1 MTVITFFAIIFAIL
15 AVVGASMLLP
25 LMAALFCREYSM
37 VAPFVVP
44 MVASFVVG
52 AVFLL
57 ARRKQQQFS
66 LSTRAV
72 FLLVTVVW
80 IAICVFGTVPLV
92 ASGCF
97 PSFTDAL
104 FEAVSGFSTTGATV
118 LSDVESIP
126 RSINLWR
133 CEMHWLGG
141 MGVIALTVALL
152 PLLGVGGFA
161 LIKAESTGV
170 EKGKITPKIANTAET
185 LWVLYVGFTAVQT
198 LLLLICGMDAL
209 DALSYAFS
217 TMGTGGYA
225 TRNESIAA
233 YNSRAIEAVCTL
245 FMFLGGINFTMYFY
259 LIVRRFSEVRK
270 NSELKAYIGIFTAAT
285 VGITLLLAR
294 YYGSLGK
301 ALRYAIFQVASIIT
315 TTGFSTADYTQ
326 WPQSAQIILFGL
338 FFIGG
343 CAGSTAGGFKV
354 VRWVILAKQAKNEIL
369 RMLHPHGLFTVRLN
383 GQPGRKD
390 LVFNVAAFIY
400 VYLIVIALTAFVG
413 TVAGLRVYSAITV
426 AFSMVQNVGPAFDE
440 LGPEINYGFLP
451 AWLKWWY
458 CFVMLAG
465 RLELYNL
472 IIFFV
477 PDYWKK

>member
-1 MTVITFFAIIFAIL
+1 MTVVTFFTIIFVIL

-25 LMAALFCREYSM
+25 LAVALFCHEYGM
-37 VAPFVVP
+37 IAPFAVP
-44 MVASFVVG
+44 MAASFVAG
-52 AVFLL
+52 AALL
-57 ARRKQQQFS
+57 LSRRKQQPFS
-66 LSTRAV
+66 LSVRAV
-72 FLLVTVVW
+72 FLLVASVW
-80 IAICVFGTVPLV
+80 AAICFFGTVPLV

-118 LSDVESIP
+118 LGDVEALP

-170 EKGKITPKIANTAET
+170 EKGKITPKIANTAKT
-185 LWVLYVGFTAVQT
+185 LWVLYLGFTVAQT
-198 LLLLICGMDAL
+198 LLLLICGMDVV

-233 YNSRAIEAVCTL
+233 YNSHTIEAVCTL

-259 LIVRRFSEVRK
+259 LIVRRFSEVKR
-270 NSELKAYIGIFTAAT
+270 NSELKAYIGLFVTAT
-285 VGITLLLAR
+285 VGIALLLVR
-294 YYGSLGK
+294 YYGSFGK
-301 ALRYAIFQVASIIT
+301 ALRYAVFQVASIMT
-315 TTGFSTADYTQ
+315 TTGFSTADYTL

-343 CAGSTAGGFKV
+343 CAGSTSGGFKV
-354 VRWVILAKQAKNEIL
+354 VRWVILAKQAKNEIM
-369 RMLHPHGLFTVRLN
+369 RMLHPHGVFTVSLN

-400 VYLIVIALTAFVG
+400 VYLIVIAITSFIG
-413 TVAGLRVYSAITV
+413 TIAGLHVYTAITV